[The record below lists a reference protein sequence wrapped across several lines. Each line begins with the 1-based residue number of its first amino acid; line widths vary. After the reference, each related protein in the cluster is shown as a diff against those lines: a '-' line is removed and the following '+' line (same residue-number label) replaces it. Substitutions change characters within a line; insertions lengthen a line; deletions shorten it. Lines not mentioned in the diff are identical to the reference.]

1 MRYFLDISYKGTNYH
16 GWQIQPTA
24 ITIQEEIEKA
34 FSTILREEIKITA
47 SGRTDAGVHA
57 TQQIVHIDCNTE
69 IDNEK
74 FEFKINSF
82 LPNDFSINS
91 IRRVKDDAHA
101 RFDAQDRTYHYFINK
116 NKSPFAKGLS
126 WYNRKNLDVEMMNKA
141 ASHLLYFQDFT
152 SFSKVNTDTPHN
164 LCDIK
169 FAKWE
174 WKGEQ
179 LVFTITANRFLR
191 GMVRAVVGTLVDVG
205 VGKLSV
211 DEFKDV
217 IKKEDRGEASSNAPA
232 EGLYLAIINYPKD
245 IYL

>member
-1 MRYFLDISYKGTNYH
+1 MRYFIEISYKGTQFH
-16 GWQIQPTA
+16 GWQIQPNA
-24 ITIQEEIEKA
+24 ITIQEELEKA

-57 TQQIVHIDCNTE
+57 AQQIAHLDCNTE

-82 LPNDFSINS
+82 IDNDFSINS
-91 IRRVKDDAHA
+91 IRRVNNDAHA
-101 RFDAQDRTYHYFINK
+101 RFDAQDRTYHYYINNK
-116 NKSPFAKGLS
+116 KSPFTKGLS
-126 WYNRKNLDVEMMNKA
+126 WYNRRNLDVELMNNA
-141 ASHLLYFQDFT
+141 AEILLDFQDFT
-152 SFSKVNTDTPHN
+152 SFSKLNTDTPHN

-174 WKGEQ
+174 YKGNQ

-191 GMVRAVVGTLVDVG
+191 GMVRAIVGTLADVG
-205 VGKLSV
+205 MGKISV
-211 DEFKDV
+211 EKFRE
-217 IKKEDRGEASSNAPA
+217 IIEGENRKLASSNAPS
-232 EGLYLAIINYPKD
+232 EGLFLAKITYPNE